1 MGISNPKPFLAG
13 DPHNE
18 DHRIWEFVLS
28 VPCILANYHMSLVS
42 VGGLG
47 LSGLVLDDG
56 RVRKGSG

>member
-1 MGISNPKPFLAG
+1 MSNPKPFFAG
-13 DPHNE
+13 DPHNK
-18 DHRIWEFVLS
+18 DHRIRVFILR